1 MDFIML
7 SPTVILFRILKYDRN
22 GVGEERRFFFLAA
35 KSGNRSFAGLPVLP
49 CAWFRDDGDA

>member
-1 MDFIML
+1 ML

-49 CAWFRDDGDA
+49 CARFRDDGDA